1 MMPYKILVVDD
12 EDNIRTLVQTMLK
25 QEGRQVV
32 LAARGKEAIAMFKK
46 ERPNLTILDIDM
58 PDIDGI
64 TVLREIRT
72 IDPLARVMVF
82 TGGIAHQWNAK
93 RGRWGSPT
101 FSGKGSLCLRL
112 PSSSPAVRRPRSDAL
127 AYATRATA
135 GGVARNSLGSFGGQP
150 CLGFS

>member
-1 MMPYKILVVDD
+1 MDWNTRKGSGAMMPYKILVVDD

-82 TGGIAHQWNAK
+82 TGGESPVVESQAK
-93 RGRWGSPT
+93 ALGVTDFLRKGFALPPLAELQSRGSP
-101 FSGKGSLCLRL
+101 
-112 PSSSPAVRRPRSDAL
+112 SSK
-127 AYATRATA
+127 
-135 GGVARNSLGSFGGQP
+135 
-150 CLGFS
+150 

>member
-64 TVLREIRT
+64 TVLREIRN

-82 TGGIAHQWNAK
+82 TGGDSPTVESQAK
-93 RGRWGSPT
+93 ALGVTDFLRKGLPLPPLAELQSRGSP
-101 FSGKGSLCLRL
+101 
-112 PSSSPAVRRPRSDAL
+112 SSK
-127 AYATRATA
+127 
-135 GGVARNSLGSFGGQP
+135 
-150 CLGFS
+150 

>member
-12 EDNIRTLVQTMLK
+12 EDNIRTLVQTMLI

-82 TGGIAHQWNAK
+82 TGGESPVVESQAK
-93 RGRWGSPT
+93 ALGVTDFLRKGFALPSLAELQSRGSP
-101 FSGKGSLCLRL
+101 
-112 PSSSPAVRRPRSDAL
+112 SSK
-127 AYATRATA
+127 
-135 GGVARNSLGSFGGQP
+135 
-150 CLGFS
+150 